1 MDETTKNGVWALL
14 GAGLDCPAV
23 ARSLGMGVTS
33 VRLIE
38 ATCGGVRPR
47 PRMRSERVLSLEERE
62 EISRGLAE
70 GLSLTEIATGL
81 GRAPSTVSRRGVP
94 QRRPSE
100 LPGPPSRPASLGPG
114 QTPEASQ
121 ARDLPEV
128 GPRGGGAFGGAF
140 LAPPDLP
147 LVG

>member
-1 MDETTKNGVWALL
+1 MDEATKNGVWALL

-38 ATCGGVRPR
+38 ATCGGVRPQ
-47 PRMRSERVLSLEERE
+47 PRLRSERVLSLEERE

-81 GRAPSTVSRRGVP
+81 GRAPSTVSRRCPTTAAERTTG
-94 QRRPSE
+94 PSE
-100 LPGPPSRPASLGPG
+100 PTGEPGTWPDARSQPSS
-114 QTPEASQ
+114 
-121 ARDLPEV
+121 
-128 GPRGGGAFGGAF
+128 
-140 LAPPDLP
+140 
-147 LVG
+147 